1 MPNSQSLFLIF
12 FENFYYF
19 FLRLR
24 LTYFVRCDI
33 IHLTLNLIVNCVYLY
48 SKNDIYLKG
57 EKMIQQTLFAL
68 CDPTRREILKMLKNG
83 SKTAGEIAERFDV
96 SPPAISR
103 HLAVLRDAELVE
115 TRREGK
121 FIVYEMRR
129 EPFVDLDDWVREFSK
144 EEL

>member
-1 MPNSQSLFLIF
+1 
-12 FENFYYF
+12 
-19 FLRLR
+19 
-24 LTYFVRCDI
+24 
-33 IHLTLNLIVNCVYLY
+33 
-48 SKNDIYLKG
+48 
-57 EKMIQQTLFAL
+57 MIQQTLFAL